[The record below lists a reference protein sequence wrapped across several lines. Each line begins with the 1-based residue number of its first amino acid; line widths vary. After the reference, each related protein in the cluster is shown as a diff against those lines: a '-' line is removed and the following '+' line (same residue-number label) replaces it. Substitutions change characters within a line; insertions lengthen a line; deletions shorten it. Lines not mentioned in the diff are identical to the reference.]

1 MNVNPLKPG
10 DAALVRRQLEHFI
23 ARCLQLAD
31 RVRMG
36 QIGFIEAVDIAY
48 SAAQWSGLADDVT
61 DDRLQAC
68 LAYAFMGVR
77 PPTGNRSTDNASH
90 GRATHG
96 PTQ

>member
-1 MNVNPLKPG
+1 MNVNPLKPD
-10 DAALVRRQLEHFI
+10 DAAFVRRQLEHLV

-36 QIGFIEAVDIAY
+36 QIGFIEAVDTAY
-48 SAAQWSGLADDVT
+48 SAAQWSGLADSVT

-77 PPTGNRSTDNASH
+77 PPTGNRSTDIANQ
-90 GRATHG
+90 GRGARDS
-96 PTQ
+96 TQ